1 MMITYSRSEVS
12 HVERADDGRGAQ
24 ADHHGGPLERVC
36 TVHIREDH
44 SASTEGSVSVP
55 DREEKV
61 GLNVLGRSEVGPF
74 HTRPPRQCS
83 ATWTCSPGW
92 RRRRPSCRVWH
103 DAEGGHD
110 GWTRKPSHRSIDIR
124 GV

>member
-1 MMITYSRSEVS
+1 MKNVQMTVEGHKLTITVDFSKEF
-12 HVERADDGRGAQ
+12 G
-24 ADHHGGPLERVC
+24 L
-36 TVHIREDH
+36 
-44 SASTEGSVSVP
+44 SASGKTIIISSTEASVP
-55 DREEKV
+55 VSDRQEKV

-110 GWTRKPSHRSIDIR
+110 GWTRQPSHRSRDIR
-124 GV
+124 GVKRA